1 MTHLLS
7 ILAANINTTASTNT
21 QAAETGFFAGAFAF
35 LLLPSVFY
43 LVLTVVVIILITL
56 HENEKIGWS
65 HTVFI
70 LLVAYFCFKF
80 NLGFSDLIHNPLPL
94 LKWVG
99 IYLGAGIVWSFCKW
113 YFYLR
118 NVFVKFNE
126 KKQKYFSEYS
136 TENLPETLSKGE
148 RDKILKEKVN
158 YRLKEY
164 YDRDDKMIRIIKS
177 NIIETIKF
185 EKIQNSAKTNK
196 LIHTDE
202 ITIHKYEIVNPQAN
216 NNKALITTWITHW
229 PISLVWTLI
238 NDPIKK
244 LINHIF
250 DFIKSAFQSISDK
263 MFKSLKADL

>member
-7 ILAANINTTASTNT
+7 ILAATV
-21 QAAETGFFAGAFAF
+21 AAPQVVEAGFFAGAFAF

-43 LVLTVVVIILITL
+43 LVLTVAIIILITL

-65 HTVFI
+65 HTVFV
-70 LLVAYFCFKF
+70 LLIAYFCFKF

-118 NVFVKFNE
+118 NAFVKFNE
-126 KKQKYFSEYS
+126 KKQKYLSESS
-136 TENLPETLSKGE
+136 TANLPETLSKDE
-148 RDKILKEKVN
+148 KDKILKERVN
-158 YRLKEY
+158 YQLKEY
-164 YDRDDKMIRIIKS
+164 YDRYDKIIRITLLGT
-177 NIIETIKF
+177 IETIKF
-185 EKIQNSAKTNK
+185 EKIQNSTRTNK
-196 LIHTDE
+196 LSTTE
-202 ITIHKYEIVNPQAN
+202 EVLIHKYEIVNPQAS

-229 PISLVWTLI
+229 PVSMIWTLI

-250 DFIKSAFQSISDK
+250 EFIKSAFQSISDK